1 MNEITFRITLFLFII
16 LFILIKVPA
25 QVIFMK
31 NKKVKEE
38 DNLFQS
44 FSTLNVIL
52 ANVIFPFVYIFSTLL
67 DWAYLEIPVYLRF
80 TGVGI
85 YILVLVLV
93 WSSERT
99 LGRNWSPLLQ
109 IRKEHTLVMTGPYKY
124 IRHPIYASLYLLSI
138 AQFLISS
145 NWFLGVISIF
155 AVEVF
160 YRFRVEKEELQLIEH
175 FGKKYKDYMKTTGRL
190 FFKFNK

>member
-1 MNEITFRITLFLFII
+1 MNEIIFRIILFLFIV

-25 QVIFMK
+25 QVRFMK

-44 FSTLNVIL
+44 FSTFNVIL

-67 DWAYLEIPVYLRF
+67 DWAYLGISDYLRF

-85 YILVLVLV
+85 YILILVLV

-109 IRKEHTLVMTGPYKY
+109 IRKEHTLVITGPYKY

-145 NWFLGVISIF
+145 NWFLGLISIV
-155 AVEVF
+155 AVDVF
-160 YRFRVEKEELQLIEH
+160 YRFRIEKEEAQLIEH